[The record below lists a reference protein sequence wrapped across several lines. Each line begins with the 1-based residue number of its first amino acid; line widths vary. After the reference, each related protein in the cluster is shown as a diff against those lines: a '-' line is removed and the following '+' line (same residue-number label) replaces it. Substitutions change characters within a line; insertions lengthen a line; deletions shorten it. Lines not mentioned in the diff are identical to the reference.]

1 MTNGTSDWDAG
12 EGRADG
18 GRSRGREDIEGA
30 DPATPPTDDDTALDP
45 PSADSGGAYSIVQE
59 ATGSPDSPDVAEPA
73 SLDRIAPPPPRIAPG
88 DVARA
93 RISGRYRS
101 LGGLA
106 LVLLIGVAARLPMVC
121 QDGLGHEPDMR
132 LFRNWTRSLTEHGL
146 AGFYEH
152 TRFCNYPPVFV
163 LSWWGIGS
171 TLSVAD
177 EGLANQHRLHT
188 ALKVPASLCDLLI
201 AVVLFIEGR
210 RLLGPRRAVGAAA
223 LYFLNPVVI
232 YNSAYWGQV
241 DSVHTLFVLLAVLFC
256 VRRRWTWAGL
266 AIGVALLTKFQSIA
280 FLPLVLL
287 EPYRQRGWRSVGGV
301 AAGMGLAAAAI
312 LAPFAVT
319 GVLDDVMTRA
329 YTDVVGQYDELS
341 TKAFNVWW
349 WLGTPDVS
357 DGSVPH
363 AVAVVA
369 AGGGDTV
376 SVDASPL
383 MWLTWRRVS
392 LIAYAAAVALI
403 LSIHTYLRAPLSW
416 YATAGLLGLAFFVI
430 PTEMHERYAHPALA
444 MLALWAVGGQWR
456 ERMYVLISILLVL
469 NMTFPQPIEAVGS
482 YIGAGM
488 VISFAV
494 MVAWLAIGRKRSVA
508 VEDRT
513 PPPEVVEPLPPART
527 LIRMFRGASFVG
539 CGVLAVAGIGV
550 AVAGRMADDVGTG
563 DGALLL
569 STIRA
574 ESSSQG
580 WGTLQN
586 DRSVLGGVL
595 QLGETVYLRGL
606 GTHAPSTV
614 EYDIPEG
621 YSEFFAIVGIDAG
634 SRGGGSAVAKVL
646 LDGEQVFESATL
658 TGESEPVEVRLP
670 LGAARRIT
678 LIADE
683 TPDGEKSDHVDWA
696 LARFERSP

>member
-1 MTNGTSDWDAG
+1 MGMTNGTSDWEAG
-12 EGRADG
+12 EGPDDG
-18 GRSRGREDIEGA
+18 GQPHGREQIEGA
-30 DPATPPTDDDTALDP
+30 DAATPPADDDTPLDP
-45 PSADSGGAYSIVQE
+45 PSADTGGTYSIVGE
-59 ATGSPDSPDVAEPA
+59 STDSHDLAEPA
-73 SLDRIAPPPPRIAPG
+73 SPDRIAPPPPRIAPG
-88 DVARA
+88 DLARA
-93 RISGRYRS
+93 RPAGRYRS

-106 LVLLIGVAARLPMVC
+106 LVLLIGIAVRLPMVV

-146 AGFYEH
+146 SGFYEH

-171 TLSVAD
+171 ALSAED
-177 EGLANQHRLHT
+177 EGPPNQHLLH
-188 ALKVPASLCDLLI
+188 AVLKVPASLCDLLI

-287 EPYRQRGWRSVGGV
+287 EPYRQRGWRSVGRV
-301 AAGMGLAAAAI
+301 AAGVGLAAVPI

-329 YTDVVGQYDELS
+329 YTDVVGQYDKLS
-341 TKAFNVWW
+341 TNAFNVWW
-349 WLGTPDVS
+349 WSGTPEVP

-363 AVAVVA
+363 AVAVLA
-369 AGGGDTV
+369 AGGADTV

-416 YATAGLLGLAFFVI
+416 YATAGLLGLAFFLI

-444 MLALWAVGGQWR
+444 MLALWAVGGPWR
-456 ERMYVLISILLVL
+456 ERMYVLISVLLVL
-469 NMTFPQPIEAVGS
+469 NLTLPQPVEAVGS
-482 YIGAGM
+482 YVAAGL

-494 MVAWLAIGRKRSVA
+494 MVAWLAIERKRSVA
-508 VEDRT
+508 IEDRIST
-513 PPPEVVEPLPPART
+513 PEVVEPLPLARPLVRVFRVVSFSGCALLT
-527 LIRMFRGASFVG
+527 LAAI
-539 CGVLAVAGIGV
+539 GIAATGQV
-550 AVAGRMADDVGTG
+550 ADDGGTG
-563 DGALLL
+563 DGAVYL
-569 STIRA
+569 STIKA
-574 ESSSQG
+574 ESSKQD
-580 WGTLQN
+580 WGQLEN

-595 QLGETVYLRGL
+595 QIGDTVYLRGL

-614 EYDIPEG
+614 EYEIPEE
-621 YSEFFAIVGIDAG
+621 YSEFVAVVGIDAG
-634 SRGGGSAVAKVL
+634 SRGGGSAVVRVL
-646 LDGEQVFESATL
+646 LEGEQVFESATL
-658 TGESEPVEVRLP
+658 TAESEPVEVRVP

-678 LIADE
+678 LLADE
-683 TPDGEKSDHVDWA
+683 TSDGQKSDHVDWA
-696 LARFERSP
+696 LARFERTP